1 MNYAN
6 LDRLKILD
14 YLERCGNEASVID
27 IITYSG
33 AEKLRVYSLITKME
47 LNGEIKVLERISFGA
62 PIYVKIIQNK

>member
-14 YLERCGNEASVID
+14 YLERCGNEASVVD
-27 IITYSG
+27 IIAYSG

-47 LNGEIKVLERISFGA
+47 LNGEIKVLERTPFGA
-62 PIYVKIIQNK
+62 PTCVKII

>member
-14 YLERCGNEASVID
+14 YLEKCGNEASVVD
-27 IITYSG
+27 IIAYSG

-47 LNGEIKVLERISFGA
+47 LNGEIEILEKTSFGA
-62 PIYVKIIQNK
+62 PLYIKIV

>member
-14 YLERCGNEASVID
+14 YLERCGNEASVAD
-27 IITYSG
+27 IIAYSG

-47 LNGEIKVLERISFGA
+47 LNGEIKILEKTSFGA
-62 PIYVKIIQNK
+62 PLYIKIV

>member
-14 YLERCGNEASVID
+14 YVQRCGNKASVVD

-33 AEKLRVYSLITKME
+33 ADKLRVYSLITKME
-47 LNGEIKVLERISFGA
+47 LDGEIKILERTSFGA
-62 PIYVKIIQNK
+62 PTYIQKVT

>member
-14 YLERCGNEASVID
+14 YLEKCGNEASVVD
-27 IITYSG
+27 IIAYSG

-47 LNGEIKVLERISFGA
+47 LNGEIKILEKNSFGA
-62 PIYVKIIQNK
+62 PLYIKIV

>member
-14 YLERCGNEASVID
+14 YLEKCGNEASVVD
-27 IITYSG
+27 IIVYSG

-47 LNGEIKVLERISFGA
+47 LNGEIKILEKTSFGA
-62 PIYVKIIQNK
+62 PLYIKIV